1 MRDRR
6 TRVSCAAQ
14 AGHTSNASHGLLID
28 TRQGVV
34 YERNV
39 VLSKGAAI
47 HTERRGLGD
56 LRTHAP
62 SCGSA
67 FDGRS
72 DPPRPDRLP
81 TWGP

>member
-1 MRDRR
+1 MRRENGLEALCRHERPSHSRVVRR
-6 TRVSCAAQ
+6 TGGAHEEVL
-14 AGHTSNASHGLLID
+14 SHCLLID

-56 LRTHAP
+56 LRY
-62 SCGSA
+62 
-67 FDGRS
+67 
-72 DPPRPDRLP
+72 PRTLVRFRM
-81 TWGP
+81 